1 MSAYDPQHALNGY
14 EDLGGCLLCWL
25 ATVDEKGQPN
35 VSPKEVFAVFDPQ
48 HLVIAPIASP
58 QSIRKIQH
66 NPKVCVSMID
76 VFVQKGWK
84 LVGHA
89 QYVGA
94 SDAAF
99 QKYAQP
105 LNALAGEKFKIQGV
119 VLVRVEQAQRIVAPS
134 YRFYPDST
142 TEAGQ
147 IASAMKA
154 YGVRSANQPGDISVA

>member
-1 MSAYDPQHALNGY
+1 MCAYEPQHALNWH
-14 EDLGGCLLCWL
+14 EDLGGCVLCWL
-25 ATVDEKGQPN
+25 ATVDEHGQPN

-48 HLVIAPIASP
+48 HLVIAHIASP
-58 QSIRKIQH
+58 QSIRNIQH

-99 QKYAQP
+99 QMYAQP
-105 LNALAGEKFKIQGV
+105 LNALAAEKFKIHGV
-119 VLVRVEQAQRIVAPS
+119 MLIRVEQAHRIVAPS

-147 IASAMKA
+147 IASSMKA
-154 YGVRSANQPGDISVA
+154 YGVRSVN

>member
-1 MSAYDPQHALNGY
+1 LNGY

-58 QSIRKIQH
+58 QSIRNIQH

-105 LNALAGEKFKIQGV
+105 LNALAGEKFK
-119 VLVRVEQAQRIVAPS
+119 R
-134 YRFYPDST
+134 
-142 TEAGQ
+142 
-147 IASAMKA
+147 
-154 YGVRSANQPGDISVA
+154 

>member
-1 MSAYDPQHALNGY
+1 LSAYDPQHALNWY

-35 VSPKEVFAVFDPQ
+35 VSPKEVFAVLDKQ
-48 HLVIAPIASP
+48 HLVIAHIASP
-58 QSIRKIQH
+58 ISVRNIEC

-76 VFVQKGWK
+76 IFVQKGWK
-84 LVGHA
+84 LQGHA
-89 QYVGA
+89 KYVLA
-94 SDAAF
+94 NDEMF
-99 QKYAQP
+99 PKYVQP

-119 VLVRVEQAQRIVAPS
+119 MLVRVEQAHRILAPS

-142 TEAGQ
+142 TEASQ

-154 YGVRSANQPGDISVA
+154 YGVRSVI